1 MIQGYAHK
9 TDDFHRTSCG
19 EEDKLTNTLI
29 QTEAETLL
37 TRHEELHKALDK
49 VETTN
54 LSQIKEISKRI
65 HFADIGTPQ
74 QAYDNTGDVYY
85 KLNLEDRSA
94 KRYKNLTLDY
104 TIKNNFLGMFYGTFS
119 KSMKKGEEVI
129 TYSSDTFNSYA
140 KFITDIVANK
150 VVYSHE
156 LENFVKV
163 HKNHYIVIDDIIFSR
178 EYPVKKDY
186 EIKDFLNVFTEMFK
200 NDHVINN
207 HNYTIHTDVIAGN
220 DWTYSMKLLSF
231 EQHEYSNTDLFAI
244 KYDVDAKDINLTMAK
259 SFLEMI
265 VDNKESL
272 NNIKLLHA
280 YVMMRKLDLVPA
292 EKYFLLKDFGRSG
305 KGLLLE
311 SFEKLVNVRKVN
323 YDALTGNGFE
333 LANEWINFYG
343 ADVAH
348 ANETGAITEKEM
360 RVLRKIATGENV
372 TGRLIQK
379 NSVSFDIRSVLILDT
394 NEPVD
399 IGGMTG
405 NTTRTVKIA
414 LKDRSKDE
422 TDIERHQNFSPY
434 WEFIK
439 PNGKHSTAA
448 AISFLM
454 VSLEYLSECG
464 GVFEF
469 GDVTLKNY
477 HSLDQLTETQQFLL
491 LYLSKQEFI
500 PTGNDELQK
509 HITLD
514 YGDARTKKFRE
525 DMKKIGVSVS
535 KGKKVDGTNIKVREI
550 CNDKLFN
557 LAYELTE

>member
-9 TDDFHRTSCG
+9 AEDFNRTSCG

-85 KLNLEDRSA
+85 KLSLDDRSA

-104 TIKNNFLGMFYGTFS
+104 TIKNNELGMFYGTFS
-119 KSMKKGEEVI
+119 VTKKDDVETI
-129 TYSSDTFNSYA
+129 KCNSDTFNSYA

-156 LENFVKV
+156 LEHFVKV
-163 HKNHYIVIDDIIFSR
+163 HKNHYIVIDDVIFSR
-178 EYPVKKDY
+178 EYPVKKEH
-186 EIKDFLNVFTEMFK
+186 EIKDFLSVFVEMFK
-200 NDHVINN
+200 NDYVINN

-220 DWTYSMKLLSF
+220 DWTYSLKLLSF
-231 EQHEYSNTDLFAI
+231 EQHEYNNTDLFAL
-244 KYDVDAKDINLTMAK
+244 KYDVNAKDINLTMAK

-265 VDNKESL
+265 VDNEESL
-272 NNIKLLHA
+272 NNIKLIHA
-280 YVMMRKLDLVPA
+280 YVVMRKLNLIPA

-379 NSVSFDIRSVLILDT
+379 NSFSFDIRSVLILDT
-394 NEPVD
+394 NEPVE

-454 VSLEYLSECG
+454 VSLDYLSERG

-477 HSLDQLTETQQFLL
+477 YSADQLTETQQYLL
-491 LYLSKQEFI
+491 LAIKKQGFVLVSDEKLQALIKLEYGNTMKKEFK
-500 PTGNDELQK
+500 D
-509 HITLD
+509 
-514 YGDARTKKFRE
+514 
-525 DMKKIGVSVS
+525 DMQKIGVSKS
-535 KGKKVDGTNIKVREI
+535 EGRKIDGTNKRVRVINNE
-550 CNDKLFN
+550 KLFN

>member
-1 MIQGYAHK
+1 M
-9 TDDFHRTSCG
+9 
-19 EEDKLTNTLI
+19 TNTLI

-37 TRHEELHKALDK
+37 TRHEELHKALDEI
-49 VETTN
+49 ETTN

-104 TIKNNFLGMFYGTFS
+104 TIRNNFLGMFYGTFS

-186 EIKDFLNVFTEMFK
+186 EIKDFLNVFTEIFK
-200 NDHVINN
+200 NGHVENN
-207 HNYTIHTDVIAGN
+207 HVYTIHTDIIAGN
-220 DWTYSMKLLSF
+220 DWTYSFKLLSF
-231 EQHEYSNTDLFAI
+231 EAHDYSNTDLFPI
-244 KYDVDAKDINLTMAK
+244 KYDVDAKDINKGVAK
-259 SFLEMI
+259 SFIEMI
-265 VDNKESL
+265 VDDEESL
-272 NNIKLLHA
+272 NNIKLMHA
-280 YVMMRKLDLVPA
+280 YVMMRKLNLVPA
-292 EKYFLLKDFGRSG
+292 EKYFILKDFGRSG

-311 SFEKLVNVRKVN
+311 SFEELVKVKKVN

-343 ADVAH
+343 ADLAH
-348 ANETGAITEKEM
+348 ANETGEITEKEM

-379 NSVSFDIRSVLILDT
+379 NSFSFDIRSVLILDT
-394 NEPVD
+394 NEPVE

-405 NTTRTVKIA
+405 NTTRTVKIS
-414 LKDRSKDE
+414 LKDRD
-422 TDIERHQNFSPY
+422 TDRESDLERHAIFEPY
-434 WEFIK
+434 WNFIK
-439 PNGKHSTAA
+439 PNGRHSTAA

-454 VSLEYLSECG
+454 VSLEYLSERG

-477 HSLDQLTETQQFLL
+477 YSVDQLTETQQYLL
-491 LYLSKQEFI
+491 LAIKKQGFVLVS
-500 PTGNDELQK
+500 DEKLQALIK
-509 HITLD
+509 LE
-514 YGDARTKKFRE
+514 YGSAKTKAFQE
-525 DMKKIGVSVS
+525 DINKIGVSKS
-535 KGKKVDGTNIKVREI
+535 KGQKVDGKNIKVRKVSNE
-550 CNDKLFN
+550 KLFN
-557 LAYELTE
+557 LSYKLTE